1 MNPDEF
7 NDAVRQWGRATRE
20 EVRQALASV
29 GAKNTGRLIREVNVR
44 MGQQFGRANRVTFGF
59 PRYLVWVEKS
69 AGKGY
74 GGKKGSR
81 WTTNGETRR
90 TNKGSLGK
98 MGTGARPARPA
109 FNPVMD
115 RRVPVLASI
124 AAQFWADAAVKGID
138 IM

>member
-1 MNPDEF
+1 MDADEF
-7 NDAVRQWGRATRE
+7 NQAVRQWGHATRE

-59 PRYLVWVEKS
+59 PRYLVFVEKG

-81 WTTNGETRR
+81 WNTNGETRR

-98 MGTGARPARPA
+98 MGAGARPARPT
-109 FNPVMD
+109 FNPTMD

-124 AAQFWADAAVKGID
+124 AAQFWADAAIKGIG
-138 IM
+138 IK